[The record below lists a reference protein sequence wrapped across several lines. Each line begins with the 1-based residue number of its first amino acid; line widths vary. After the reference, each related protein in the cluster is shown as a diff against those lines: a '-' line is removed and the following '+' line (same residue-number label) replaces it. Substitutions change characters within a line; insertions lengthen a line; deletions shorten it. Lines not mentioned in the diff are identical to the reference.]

1 MTAGDEWRRS
11 VDGGVELLVRVVPG
25 ARTSEIV
32 GVVEG
37 RLKVKLAARPVDGQA
52 NEELCR
58 VVAAWCGVRAS
69 AVEIT
74 KGSTSRTKTLLV
86 RNLPKLP
93 TLLR

>member
-1 MTAGDEWRRS
+1 MSTVDEWRRV

-25 ARTSEIV
+25 ARSSEIV

-52 NEELCR
+52 NDELCR
-58 VVAAWCGVRAS
+58 VVASWCGVRMS
-69 AVEIT
+69 AVEVT
-74 KGSTSRTKTLLV
+74 TGSTSRAKTLLV
-86 RNLPKLP
+86 RNPPKLP